1 MSLKQIPKGTAFVG
15 SLEKPAFE
23 ASLKDRALE
32 SSKKRNSK
40 AEPSWASLQAG
51 PDKMKPKS
59 NKNRCKI
66 EAGPVY
72 GSIWQSRGAQ
82 ER

>member
-32 SSKKRNSK
+32 SSKKKKLKDRAFVGIS
-40 AEPSWASLQAG
+40 AS
-51 PDKMKPKS
+51 
-59 NKNRCKI
+59 
-66 EAGPVY
+66 
-72 GSIWQSRGAQ
+72 GA
-82 ER
+82 